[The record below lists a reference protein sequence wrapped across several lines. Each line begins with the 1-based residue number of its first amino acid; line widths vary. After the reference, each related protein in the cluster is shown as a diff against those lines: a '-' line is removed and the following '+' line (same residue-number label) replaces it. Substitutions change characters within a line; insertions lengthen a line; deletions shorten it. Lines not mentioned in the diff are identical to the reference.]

1 MKRFLGYAVQTLIAA
16 VIIGGAVYFYMQAKP
31 EQNTKKKMAREAY
44 VKVESFQTQKQI
56 DRLEALGTALSN
68 QEVDITATVTEKVVS
83 IHFEDGQRVKKG
95 DLLVQLKN
103 DEVLAEEKQLK
114 ATLAECQRELD
125 RLGKLLDT
133 NAIARKEYDMQLT
146 KKLLAEAAIEG
157 VEAKLHDRRITAPFT
172 GTLGIRQIEV
182 GSLVSAGT
190 VIAPLDDISSVKVDF
205 AVPEKYVSRI
215 RPGMAIRVSGDA
227 LGNDEFTGV
236 ISAVATRIDPISRS
250 LTVRGIIA
258 NPEERLQSGML
269 LQVVL
274 LFGERDALLIPEKA
288 ISNLGERQFVFHVDA
303 NNIARRQ
310 EVTTGIRRNGMV
322 EILSGCNPGDQI
334 VTEGIAKVVDGMKV
348 IRQQEK

>member
-1 MKRFLGYAVQTLIAA
+1 
-16 VIIGGAVYFYMQAKP
+16 
-31 EQNTKKKMAREAY
+31 
-44 VKVESFQTQKQI
+44 
-56 DRLEALGTALSN
+56 
-68 QEVDITATVTEKVVS
+68 
-83 IHFEDGQRVKKG
+83 
-95 DLLVQLKN
+95 
-103 DEVLAEEKQLK
+103 
-114 ATLAECQRELD
+114 
-125 RLGKLLDT
+125 
-133 NAIARKEYDMQLT
+133 
-146 KKLLAEAAIEG
+146 
-157 VEAKLHDRRITAPFT
+157 
-172 GTLGIRQIEV
+172 
-182 GSLVSAGT
+182 
-190 VIAPLDDISSVKVDF
+190 

-303 NNIARRQ
+303 NNIAHRQ
-310 EVTTGIRRNGMV
+310 EVTTGIRRSGMV